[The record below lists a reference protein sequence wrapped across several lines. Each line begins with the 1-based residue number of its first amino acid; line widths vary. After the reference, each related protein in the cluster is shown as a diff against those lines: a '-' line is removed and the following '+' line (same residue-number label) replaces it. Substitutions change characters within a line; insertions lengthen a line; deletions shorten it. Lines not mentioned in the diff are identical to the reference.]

1 MSSSSLLLKRFGE
14 LRQDDDEESS
24 KRIKTAM
31 CAVIVATVINKVTLH
46 YTVPNRLPPTVR
58 DRSPLVTDCKLFV
71 TVHLFEVVFFLTW
84 QCPVC
89 SQCFVQIYQRRKFV
103 TWISC
108 RSWWCIHLQQPRIE
122 SLERSI
128 VTCRIWYSCEQ
139 MGYFLETFGSLDG
152 TSCYGDSSML

>member
-58 DRSPLVTDCKLFV
+58 DRSPLVTDCKPFV
-71 TVHLFEVVFFLTW
+71 TVLPSF
-84 QCPVC
+84 C
-89 SQCFVQIYQRRKFV
+89 SSLR
-103 TWISC
+103 SC
-108 RSWWCIHLQQPRIE
+108 VLPHMTVP
-122 SLERSI
+122 
-128 VTCRIWYSCEQ
+128 
-139 MGYFLETFGSLDG
+139 
-152 TSCYGDSSML
+152 SM